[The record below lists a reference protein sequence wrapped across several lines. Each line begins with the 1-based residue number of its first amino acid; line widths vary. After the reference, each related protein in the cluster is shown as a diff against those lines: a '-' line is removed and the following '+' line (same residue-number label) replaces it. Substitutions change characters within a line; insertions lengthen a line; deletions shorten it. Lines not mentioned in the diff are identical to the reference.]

1 MRPSRAMSTRATRTS
16 SARSGRGAARSTMA
30 AKNRSGSYVHE
41 AQRHTERVVL
51 RLPPAVAEEL
61 RRRAAR
67 QGQTVS
73 AHVAALVQSEDK
85 P

>member
-1 MRPSRAMSTRATRTS
+1 
-16 SARSGRGAARSTMA
+16 MA

-51 RLPPAVAEEL
+51 RLPPAVAGEI
-61 RRRAAR
+61 RRRAAER
-67 QGQTVS
+67 GQTVS
-73 AHVAALVQSEDK
+73 AHVAALVQGKGEK